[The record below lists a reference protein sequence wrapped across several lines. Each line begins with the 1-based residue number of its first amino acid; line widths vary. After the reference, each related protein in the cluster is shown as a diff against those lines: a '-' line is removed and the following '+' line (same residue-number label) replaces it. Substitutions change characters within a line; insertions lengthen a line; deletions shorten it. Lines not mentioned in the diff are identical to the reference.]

1 MSTTPTTTPEPIYIR
16 EPRNGFGLTAVILGV
31 IGLLF
36 GLIPLTGFIAFGL
49 GFGAFVFALA
59 NRGRLKRGKATNGK
73 STWTGLV
80 AGLLAM
86 ALGVWGMV
94 IVFTAANDLGNNL
107 DCIDKAKTVQQMNAC
122 D

>member
-1 MSTTPTTTPEPIYIR
+1 MTETTQPTEVVYVH

-36 GLIPLTGFIAFGL
+36 GLVPLTGFIAFGL
-49 GFGAFVFALA
+49 GFGAVVFALA
-59 NRGRLKRGKATNGK
+59 NRGRLKRNKATNRK
-73 STWTGLV
+73 STWAGLV

-107 DCIDKAKTVQQMNAC
+107 DCIDKAKTVKQIDAC
-122 D
+122 